1 MGKIVLERRLDI
13 DASAHDKGDDDDSAD
28 EHARVIEHRLRNEED
43 IAQRTLFANSQLGA
57 FLNRSNAK
65 RNTTVIFDK
74 LSENMRRQLLGV
86 DDTQEEVDIDH
97 EIPVISSPSNPKL
110 SPVASGGLSSPLLK
124 LEKKFSPSPLTSGF
138 KRFGST
144 GGTGPASPSLNTSYG
159 LASPLPWMKSDVPV
173 ELTNLDHVTG
183 GIVTEYMG
191 SISLHF
197 IRESRGGEGAEFHQF
212 VTECNA
218 IARSHVYALGGNALL
233 GYRIVPAESGGRIY
247 KSQVYNVIS
256 LSGCAVKIDYGGN
269 RDANAASDLVS
280 DADWN
285 VFEEE
290 RAGRIR
296 SDTI

>member
-13 DASAHDKGDDDDSAD
+13 DASAHNKDGDDDSTD
-28 EHARVIEHRLRNEED
+28 EHARLMEHGLRNEED
-43 IAQRTLFANSQLGA
+43 MAQRTLFANSQLGA
-57 FLNRSNAK
+57 FLKRSNAK

-74 LSENMRRQLLGV
+74 LSENMRRQLLG
-86 DDTQEEVDIDH
+86 DDTHEEVEIDH
-97 EIPVISSPSNPKL
+97 EIPVISSPANPKL
-110 SPVASGGLSSPLLK
+110 SPVVSGGLSSPSLK
-124 LEKKFSPSPLTSGF
+124 LEKRFSPPPPLSSGF

-144 GGTGPASPSLNTSYG
+144 GGAGPASEAPLSISCG

-183 GIVTEYMG
+183 GLVTEYMG

-233 GYRIVPAESGGRIY
+233 GYRIVPAESGGRVY

-256 LSGCAVKIDYGGN
+256 LSGCAVKIDYG
-269 RDANAASDLVS
+269 DANAAADLVS
-280 DADWN
+280 DGDRN